1 MGRLTEY
8 FDFINT
14 KEIRTEEERD
24 FLYSHLTIT
33 DKIKKLRRK
42 NLKKI
47 KKRSVVGFYSFILP
61 LVPPLSV
68 HYLLKLEL
76 YVKT

>member
-24 FLYSHLTIT
+24 FLYSHLSIT
-33 DKIKKLRRK
+33 DEIKKLRRK
-42 NLKKI
+42 NLKDKI
-47 KKRSVVGFYSFILP
+47 KR
-61 LVPPLSV
+61 
-68 HYLLKLEL
+68 
-76 YVKT
+76 

>member
-42 NLKKI
+42 NLNRKGR
-47 KKRSVVGFYSFILP
+47 RSTILTGTG
-61 LVPPLSV
+61 LTEIEDENIDQKT
-68 HYLLKLEL
+68 LLGGD
-76 YVKT
+76 